1 LSLHVTRCQASRIVN
16 LDYIDQYI
24 LGTPNGT
31 QQERQMA
38 DYLSAAE
45 AASRLG
51 VSRQTLY
58 AYVSRGLLRAHET
71 SDPRQRRY
79 AAEAVA
85 RLAESRRRGRRP
97 KEVAKATLDWGLPV
111 LESAITLI
119 QDGKLFYRGVDAVT
133 LAKQAT
139 VEDVAG
145 LLWQLPA
152 ATAFG
157 PTPPAVQALADH
169 VRAAP
174 PEEALLPR
182 FAAATSDDSTAF
194 WQRDPRRIAE
204 GCGALVRIMLS
215 CVAGVPPA
223 AAPLHRQLAKAW
235 QLDSKGTNLIRM
247 ALVLCADHEL
257 NASSF
262 TARCVASTGASLRA
276 AVIGGLAALSGGR
289 HGGMTGRIETF
300 WRSLDET
307 NLGGDLR
314 RRLAA
319 DEALAGFGHPLY
331 PAGDTRATVLL
342 EPILPHFPLARDL
355 VTAAGHLTGHA
366 PNIDFALVTLRRFLN
381 LPEGS
386 AFGLFALGRSIGW
399 IAHAMEQRETGQ
411 LIRPRA
417 IYTGP
422 LPDPGAN

>member
-1 LSLHVTRCQASRIVN
+1 MT
-16 LDYIDQYI
+16 
-24 LGTPNGT
+24 
-31 QQERQMA
+31 
-38 DYLSAAE
+38 DYLSAAD
-45 AASRLG
+45 AANRLG

-79 AAEAVA
+79 ASEAVA
-85 RLAESRRRGRRP
+85 RLAEQRRRGRRP

-133 LAKQAT
+133 LARDAT
-139 VEDVAG
+139 VEDVAA

-152 ATAFG
+152 AFG
-157 PTPPAVQALADH
+157 PTPPETPPVMQALTDH
-169 VRAAP
+169 LRGAP
-174 PEEALLPR
+174 REEALLPL
-182 FAAATSDDSTAF
+182 FAAATSDDGTAY
-194 WQRDPRRIAE
+194 WQRDPRRVAE
-204 GCGALVRIMLS
+204 GSGALVRVMLA
-215 CVAGVPPA
+215 CVAGMPPA
-223 AAPLHRQLAKAW
+223 KAPLHRQLAKAW
-235 QLDSKGTNLIRM
+235 RLDREGANLIRM

-276 AVIGGLAALSGGR
+276 AVIGGLAALSGSR

-300 WRSLDET
+300 WRGLDEA
-307 NLGGDLR
+307 NLVMDLR

-319 DEALAGFGHPLY
+319 DDALAGFGHPLY

-355 VTAAGHLTGHA
+355 VAAAGDLTGHA
-366 PNIDFALVTLRRFLN
+366 PNIDFALVTLRRFLK
-381 LPEGS
+381 LPEGA
-386 AFGLFALGRSIGW
+386 AFGLFALGRTLGW
-399 IAHAMEQRETGQ
+399 IAHAIEQRQNGQ

-417 IYTGP
+417 VYTGP
-422 LPDPGAN
+422 LPESRAN

>member
-1 LSLHVTRCQASRIVN
+1 
-16 LDYIDQYI
+16 
-24 LGTPNGT
+24 
-31 QQERQMA
+31 MA

-45 AASRLG
+45 AATRLG

-79 AAEAVA
+79 ASEAVA
-85 RLAESRRRGRRP
+85 RLADERRRGRRP

-119 QDGKLFYRGVDAVT
+119 QDGHLLYRGVDAVA
-133 LAKQAT
+133 LARAAT
-139 VEDVAG
+139 VEDVAA

-157 PTPPAVQALADH
+157 PTPPETPTVIPALADH
-169 VRAAP
+169 LKAVPR
-174 PEEALLPR
+174 EEALLPL
-182 FAAATSDDSTAF
+182 FAAATSDDGTAF

-204 GCGALVRIMLS
+204 GCGALVRTLLA
-215 CVAGVPPA
+215 CVAGVPPN
-223 AAPLHRQLAKAW
+223 AAPLHGQLAKAW
-235 QLDSKGTNLIRM
+235 QLDSKGADLIRR

-289 HGGMTGRIETF
+289 HGGMTARIETF
-300 WRSLDET
+300 WRGLDEA
-307 NLGGDLR
+307 NLAVDLR

-342 EPILPHFPLARDL
+342 EPILPHFPLAREL
-355 VTAAGHLTGHA
+355 VTAAEHLTGHA
-366 PNIDFALVTLRRFLN
+366 PNIDFALVTLRRFLK

-386 AFGLFALGRSIGW
+386 AFGLFALGRSVGW
-399 IAHAMEQRETGQ
+399 IAHAIEQRATGQ

-417 IYTGP
+417 VYTGP
-422 LPDPGAN
+422 LPDRSAI